1 MSNKTDKPTHFTQLH
16 SINFDLLSNY
26 FTYLL
31 QNLVVQQRQ
40 MEDGQDGQEICQK
53 MDYVLMLIEEKDYK
67 CYQWLLIFYLR
78 RVRLTLQ
85 TQMNLR

>member
-1 MSNKTDKPTHFTQLH
+1 MSNKTEKPTYFTQF

-40 MEDGQDGQEICQK
+40 MEEICQK

-67 CYQWLLIFYLR
+67 CYLWLFIFYLR